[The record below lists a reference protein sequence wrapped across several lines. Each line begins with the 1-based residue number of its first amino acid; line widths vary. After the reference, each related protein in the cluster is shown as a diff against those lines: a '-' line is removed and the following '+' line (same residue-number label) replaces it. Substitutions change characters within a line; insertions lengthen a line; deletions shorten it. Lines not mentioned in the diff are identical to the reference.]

1 MMNRRRLGQQSRAGT
16 VEVGHGLDDEL
27 FVYNWRPEKKRLS
40 RSRKRRNKK
49 QFQNGDKD
57 RPTGEETDGNMESL
71 DFGAEELQRLQE
83 TDETL
88 RGIKKLVERGDPQF
102 VRKASLIYRR
112 SSSTEDQ
119 AVEQLV
125 LPSRCRTEVLKGTC
139 NTIGG
144 SLGAQQDQCCNV
156 FTGQACVEMWRT
168 IADVVRNVRER
179 NQLLRSLFR

>member
-1 MMNRRRLGQQSRAGT
+1 M
-16 VEVGHGLDDEL
+16 GHGLDDEL
-27 FVYNWRPEKKRLS
+27 FVYNRRPEKKHLS
-40 RSRKRRNKK
+40 RSQKRRNKK

-125 LPSRCRTEVLKGTC
+125 LPSR
-139 NTIGG
+139 
-144 SLGAQQDQCCNV
+144 
-156 FTGQACVEMWRT
+156 
-168 IADVVRNVRER
+168 
-179 NQLLRSLFR
+179 